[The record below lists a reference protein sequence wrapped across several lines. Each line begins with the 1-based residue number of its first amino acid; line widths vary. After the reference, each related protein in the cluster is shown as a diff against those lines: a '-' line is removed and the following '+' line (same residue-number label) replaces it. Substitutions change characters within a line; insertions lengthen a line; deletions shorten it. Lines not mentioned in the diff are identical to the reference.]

1 MAQYE
6 ELPQAAPEP
15 EPDARVGCRHRPD
28 EWFYIDTQGAEQGP
42 FPLSSLRAWFQAGYF
57 PREVRVLAKQGLHS
71 EWEPMHGIEAITAL
85 ELPPEYAP
93 MPAPETKQWIEQEH
107 GLEKENEP
115 EGQGGGG
122 AAAASAAAQR
132 GRAVAN
138 GRRAGSAGTGASGV
152 VATKDVHKLFD
163 RATPAG
169 AALYALYNAEENA
182 SRTVG
187 NAFSRRNAVMI
198 AKQRQRRAAAPA
210 EPEPEKEIV
219 PGSYEARRVRVP
231 KVGRR
236 KPQAGYSYGPSRP
249 SKKPADQIIAEL
261 VKDRDQIISSNQ
273 LEAQRVASKTVDRE
287 VAKQRL
293 ARAHELHG
301 TDVNTL
307 EKEVKIDRQREKAKS
322 LAQVIEDEF
331 NQVMSEIEER
341 HAFLAQ
347 MKELGKAANYEA
359 AIKQEISERVARLKV
374 IDRQRSQAAAAE

>member
-57 PREVRVLAKQGLHS
+57 PGGARREVRVLAKQGLHS

-169 AALYALYNAEENA
+169 A
-182 SRTVG
+182 
-187 NAFSRRNAVMI
+187 
-198 AKQRQRRAAAPA
+198 
-210 EPEPEKEIV
+210 V
-219 PGSYEARRVRVP
+219 PV
-231 KVGRR
+231 
-236 KPQAGYSYGPSRP
+236 
-249 SKKPADQIIAEL
+249 
-261 VKDRDQIISSNQ
+261 ISSYNP
-273 LEAQRVASKTVDRE
+273 DRFSW
-287 VAKQRL
+287 QTGRW
-293 ARAHELHG
+293 R
-301 TDVNTL
+301 
-307 EKEVKIDRQREKAKS
+307 RC
-322 LAQVIEDEF
+322 
-331 NQVMSEIEER
+331 
-341 HAFLAQ
+341 
-347 MKELGKAANYEA
+347 
-359 AIKQEISERVARLKV
+359 
-374 IDRQRSQAAAAE
+374 